1 MSSLQIELKSCLTTV
16 FLAVRLVSLPL
27 LPLVSG
33 RPLLL
38 EFPSIQHSD
47 SEVELSL
54 LFQAARALGFKSTGM
69 KLKKGS
75 FLWYLYLD
83 KLYCLLSVRN
93 VKALVDYFHLLDV
106 HHKNTLN
113 DVLFYHFLHH
123 VTNLTRTQ
131 INIVFNMLD
140 WSAVGEIGFDQF
152 YMLNRLEER
161 FIFRHSRPVFE
172 LLDVDGELRVGAA
185 NFHMYNFLFNIKRQ
199 ELRELYHDFD
209 ITGDRRLNYKE
220 FKLFT
225 IFFMDKYQE
234 RQKAEKEKALLEK
247 KRSRQVNVSQKK
259 SLLGLNGSESM
270 RVDASI
276 KFHYFH

>member
-1 MSSLQIELKSCLTTV
+1 MDCFPPCFKTFAIRASL
-16 FLAVRLVSLPL
+16 F
-27 LPLVSG
+27 
-33 RPLLL
+33 
-38 EFPSIQHSD
+38 QHSS
-47 SEVELSL
+47 SEAEFSL
-54 LFQAARALGFKSTGM
+54 RLQAARAFGLKSARM
-69 KLKKGS
+69 KLKEGS

-106 HHKNTLN
+106 HRKNTLN

-123 VTNLTRTQ
+123 VTTLKRRQ

-140 WSAVGEIGFDQF
+140 WSAMGEIGFDQF
-152 YMLNRLEER
+152 YMLVCILLARENQLEEQ

-172 LLDVDGELRVGAA
+172 LLDLDGELKIGAD

-209 ITGDRRLNYKE
+209 ITGDRLLNYKE

-225 IFFMDKYQE
+225 MFSMDKYQE
-234 RQKAEKEKALLEK
+234 RQKAEKEKEKDKDKDKVLLKK
-247 KRSRQVNVSQKK
+247 KRSHQVNMSPNTSFWNKWIRK
-259 SLLGLNGSESM
+259 
-270 RVDASI
+270 
-276 KFHYFH
+276 